1 METPTP
7 TRQPALTEAFRIGDW
22 CVHVSAHQ
30 LSKHD
35 RIVKLE
41 PRTMDVLL
49 YLAERAGET
58 VPREQLED
66 DVWEQRVVG
75 YDALNI
81 TISKLRKALDDD
93 PKNPRII
100 ETIPKVGYRFIGRIG
115 EASPAT
121 ESVQIDGRE
130 TPGAQASTAEPSRRV
145 LLNRTSALLF
155 LASIVAAIVWFSP
168 WNTRDGDGQAGM
180 QEMLTSSDKPSI
192 AVLPFDNLSGDPEQE
207 YFSDGITDDLITD
220 LSKLSGLMVIAR
232 NSVFAYKGKPTDIRE
247 IARQLGVRYVL
258 EGSVRKA
265 KDTVRINAQLV
276 DASTGSQ
283 LWADRYDGPLAD
295 VFTLQDDVTGR
306 IVAALKVRLTPEE
319 QKLAESRGTRK
330 IAAYDAFLKGWAHLL
345 RKTPQNAA
353 QAVTAFEHALQ
364 LDPNYSRAYAALAQ
378 AYWDNSIDPEFN
390 VLVGPPMHAS
400 THVGYTGFISA
411 WRYLHRA
418 SETPSS
424 QANALFARML
434 QRQRRFGDAMEA
446 AVHAVA
452 LGPNDPVAYD
462 VLIETLIYAGE
473 TEQALQLIDNSMGL
487 DPHLPGEKLFLKG
500 MAYYTMG
507 RLDEAQASIRR
518 ARSHNPKQSRYAAIE
533 AAALA
538 ELGRTEEATAALQDY
553 LSGLVTYTTLNWV
566 MFYWPY
572 QDPET
577 AGRLARG
584 LIEAGL
590 PATPRRYHL
599 FDAGDRL
606 DGDDIKRVLSG
617 KTMLAID
624 KSYYGGDDF
633 RVTRNRDMQI
643 VAQDFLTYFGDGSSR
658 IENDLL
664 CDPWISLGD
673 YCVAIYRNSGGSTNS
688 KDEYVFFT
696 LMNTFTFSIVE

>member
-1 METPTP
+1 METPSP
-7 TRQPALTEAFRIGDW
+7 TRQPALTDAFRIGDW

-30 LSKHD
+30 LRKRD
-35 RIVKLE
+35 KIVRLE
-41 PRTMDVLL
+41 PRTMDVLM

-81 TISKLRKALDDD
+81 TISKLRKALEDD

-100 ETIPKVGYRFIGRIG
+100 ETIPKVGYRFIGRMD

-121 ESVQIDGRE
+121 ESAQIDGRE
-130 TPGAQASTAEPSRRV
+130 APGAQASTAEPPRREM
-145 LLNRTSALLF
+145 LIRASALLV
-155 LASIVAAIVWFSP
+155 LASLVVAIVWLSP
-168 WNTRDGDGQAGM
+168 WSALDGDGQAGI
-180 QEMLTSSDKPSI
+180 QSSDKPSI

-220 LSKLSGLMVIAR
+220 LSKISGLTVIAR

-265 KDTVRINAQLV
+265 KDMVRINAQLV
-276 DASTGSQ
+276 DASAGSQ

-295 VFTLQDDVTGR
+295 VFTLQDDVTSR
-306 IVAALKVRLTPEE
+306 IVTALKVRLTRDE
-319 QKLAESRGTRK
+319 QKLAENRGTRN

-345 RKTPQNAA
+345 RKPPKNAA
-353 QAVTAFEHALQ
+353 QAVAAFERAVQ

-390 VLVGPPMHAS
+390 ILVGPPMHTS
-400 THVGYTGFISA
+400 GHTGYTAFINA
-411 WRYLHRA
+411 WRYLRHA
-418 SETPSS
+418 GETPSS
-424 QANALFARML
+424 QAHALSARML
-434 QRQRRFGDAMEA
+434 QRQRRFDEAMEA
-446 AVHAVA
+446 ARRAVA
-452 LGPNDPVAYD
+452 LGPSDPVAYD
-462 VLIETLIYAGE
+462 VLIETLIYSGQSQ
-473 TEQALQLIDNSMGL
+473 QALNLIDESMGL

-500 MAYYTMG
+500 MAYYSMG
-507 RLDEAQASIRR
+507 RLDEAQSTIRR
-518 ARSHNPKQSRYAAIE
+518 ARSHNPKQARYAAIE

-538 ELGRTEEATAALQDY
+538 ELGRTEEAAAALENY
-553 LSGLVTYTTLNWV
+553 LSGWVTYSTLNWV

-572 QDPET
+572 QDPGT
-577 AGRLARG
+577 VRRLAQG
-584 LIEAGL
+584 LTNAGL
-590 PATPRRYHL
+590 SATPRQYYL

-606 DGDDIKRVLSG
+606 DGDDIELLLSG
-617 KTMLAID
+617 RTMLGID

-633 RVTRNRDMQI
+633 RITRNHDMQI
-643 VAQDFLTYFGDGSSR
+643 VKQDFLTYFDEGKSR
-658 IENDLL
+658 VENDLL
-664 CDPWISLGD
+664 CDPWNTFGD
-673 YCVAIYRNSGGSTNS
+673 YCVAIYRNASGSTDS

-696 LMNTFTFSIVE
+696 LMSTFTFSIVE